1 MYNATDTHPATIVNE
16 VIRGKKDYAALAG
29 EASVRGEAARLTLI
43 KRSND
48 DTYRTN
54 PRKNFATVIF
64 EFHDQDLKTNEKI
77 FTWESEIVKA
87 LPGPEG
93 APTHAERRAF
103 ASAINT
109 AIYRDKGAFSNIP
122 YIREVDITLD
132 VLMRY
137 TRQLMTLKSITVF
150 TEKNA
155 CTHASVGCQDVL
167 NSLSMQLKALN
178 PRIRLEVYHVS
189 DTGADWEL
197 ARQLKEA
204 NAVRNEFQGD
214 ILGRRKRVDKR
225 SAMPEGLQ
233 PEPIVKR
240 SQAEMEAQLSVHQ
253 PQEETKRNADEIQ
266 DSNREESSEGHEIN
280 VHYYDPDALYAA
292 RVQET
297 LYREEASEQE
307 ASSGDEIN
315 YDVDES
321 GSGNESDPSALREEK
336 EHDDALY
343 AARLQENL
351 YREGYPDQG
360 IAGRK
365 RNQKFNSSSGSS
377 FRSGGSPSSSSNSS
391 SSSGMGDISS
401 SSSSHDASLSSRG
414 APSSS
419 SNSSSSSGMGDISS
433 SSSSRDA
440 SLSSRGAPSS
450 SSNSSSSSGMGDISS
465 SSSSRDASF
474 SRPDS
479 SFLPRA
485 NREAIPKRRGK
496 MESALTP
503 PRAANPETSD
513 EERIQSTRLTQERR
527 GESQSSKMSTRKE
540 RENSKAVLSSE
551 EQTPKASHSGS
562 QQSPHLPLTRVPPAS
577 RPLPPPTHSDSNKG
591 VFFSSRQTPK
601 ARHSGPQQRP
611 RLSLTRV
618 PSHPPPLPPFPPESP
633 THSDSN
639 KGVFF
644 SSRQPPKAGHSG
656 PQQQPRLS
664 LTRVP
669 ARPLPTGQNE
679 GEESPTS
686 LPNPNKD
693 IVGPPKKTGPKR

>member
-440 SLSSRGAPSS
+440 S
-450 SSNSSSSSGMGDISS
+450 
-465 SSSSRDASF
+465 F

-618 PSHPPPLPPFPPESP
+618 P
-633 THSDSN
+633 
-639 KGVFF
+639 
-644 SSRQPPKAGHSG
+644 
-656 PQQQPRLS
+656 
-664 LTRVP
+664 

>member
-440 SLSSRGAPSS
+440 S
-450 SSNSSSSSGMGDISS
+450 
-465 SSSSRDASF
+465 F

>member
-401 SSSSHDASLSSRG
+401 SSSS
-414 APSSS
+414 
-419 SNSSSSSGMGDISS
+419 
-433 SSSSRDA
+433 
-440 SLSSRGAPSS
+440 
-450 SSNSSSSSGMGDISS
+450 
-465 SSSSRDASF
+465 RDASF